1 MTFDGSTGSAQH
13 SNPSE
18 HSKVFLKWSIFPYR
32 MCVLKYW
39 KRWHQVHKINSG
51 DFAHRYDKVERVPKL
66 SCGKQGCLEMSH
78 FLTILSQY
86 TTRVGD
92 YFLSSDLKLRQIE
105 SEAPLGF
112 I

>member
-1 MTFDGSTGSAQH
+1 
-13 SNPSE
+13 
-18 HSKVFLKWSIFPYR
+18 
-32 MCVLKYW
+32 MCVLKDW

-66 SCGKQGCLEMSH
+66 SCDKQGCLEMSH
-78 FLTILSQY
+78 FLTILLQC

-92 YFLSSDLKLRQIE
+92 YFLSSDLKLRQTE